1 MSITALH
8 VIAVALGGA
17 VGGMMRFAVSGI
29 VARRLGE
36 RFPWGTLVV
45 NATGATLIGGLAALM
60 LAHDTHIIDR
70 PSVWALLVVGVL
82 GSYTTVSSFSYQ
94 TLALVRSG
102 EPGRAGVNVAASV
115 TLCLG
120 GAAAAY
126 LGVIGLLGML
136 RW

>member
-1 MSITALH
+1 
-8 VIAVALGGA
+8 
-17 VGGMMRFAVSGI
+17 MMRFAVSGI

-45 NATGATLIGGLAALM
+45 NATGATLIGALAALM
-60 LAHDTHIIDR
+60 LARGTHTLDH
-70 PSVWALLVVGVL
+70 PSIWALLVVGVL

-102 EPGRAGVNVAASV
+102 EPGRAAANVAASV
-115 TLCLG
+115 SLCLG
-120 GAAAAY
+120 AAATAY
-126 LGVIGLLGML
+126 LSVLGML

>member
-1 MSITALH
+1 
-8 VIAVALGGA
+8 
-17 VGGMMRFAVSGI
+17 
-29 VARRLGE
+29 
-36 RFPWGTLVV
+36 
-45 NATGATLIGGLAALM
+45 M

-70 PSVWALLVVGVL
+70 PSIWALLMVGVL

-102 EPGRAGVNVAASV
+102 EPGRAGINVAASV

>member
-1 MSITALH
+1 MSITLIH

-17 VGGMMRFAVSGI
+17 VGGMVRFAVSGI

-45 NATGATLIGGLAALM
+45 NATGATLIGALAALM
-60 LAHDTHIIDR
+60 LARDTHILDR
-70 PSVWALLVVGVL
+70 PSIWALLVVGVL

-102 EPGRAGVNVAASV
+102 EPGRAAANVAASV

-120 GAAAAY
+120 AAATAY
-126 LGVIGLLGML
+126 LGVLGLLSML